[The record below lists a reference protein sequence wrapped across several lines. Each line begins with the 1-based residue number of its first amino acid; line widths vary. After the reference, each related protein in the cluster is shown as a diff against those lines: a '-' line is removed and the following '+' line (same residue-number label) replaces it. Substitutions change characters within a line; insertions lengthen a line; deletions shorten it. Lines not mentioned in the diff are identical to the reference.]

1 LLYAK
6 LYADCNS
13 LADAHVLLDGT
24 VSASSACTVNKNH
37 DEAGS
42 SWVSCSS
49 SITLDSCS
57 CSGSV
62 FVALASQA
70 PAPAQGA
77 AGLLGDGSVG
87 VFGIFGCVCDSQ
99 TTIDLCDWLLDGDA
113 SVFAELIV
121 T

>member
-1 LLYAK
+1 MLYAK

-24 VSASSACTVNKNH
+24 ASASSACTVNKNH

-57 CSGSV
+57 GSV
-62 FVALASQA
+62 FVGLASQA
-70 PAPAQGA
+70 SAPAQGA
-77 AGLLGDGSVG
+77 AGLFGVDGVVG
-87 VFGIFGCVCDSQ
+87 VFGILGCVCASQ
-99 TTIDLCDWLLDGDA
+99 TTTDLCDWLLDGDA